1 MVRNTRSHRARIFF
15 ASAMLFVLLS
25 IFVLRLVE
33 IQVVRADEL
42 NAAALD
48 TRSSSTPIIGARG
61 DIVDANGTVLAG
73 SVQRFDISISPKQAV
88 AASQAGL
95 KESDADFAVKSR
107 AVLVADTEKLGA
119 ALGKSGAE
127 ILGVID
133 AALAENPKSDHAYI
147 AKSVDTEVW
156 RAVDDLDIPWQYA
169 QSLPARSYPNGA
181 VAGNLVGF
189 VGADGEAQAGL
200 ELGQDSCLAGIDG
213 KEAYETGADNVRLPD
228 TTRTISEAKPG
239 GTLQLTIDSD
249 LQWFSQQ
256 ALAEQAQATGAAWGS
271 LVVMEAKTGKL
282 LTVADYPSVDPNN
295 VDGTAAE
302 DRGSRAFAAS
312 YEPGSTFKAL
322 TSAIVIDSGQAD
334 PYSQVVAPYR
344 MIFPNGAD
352 VNDSSFHGDDHLT
365 LTGVLIDSSNTG
377 MSQFGERISDDSR
390 YEYMKKFGLG
400 KETEVHFPSED
411 SGDLNGDGPSTWDNQ
426 TRYATMF
433 GQGMTSTAIQNA
445 SVYQAIANNGVRL
458 PVQLTTGCTKADG
471 TVVDQPNT
479 EGVQVVSP
487 GAARATSDM
496 LEMVYKKGWLASQW
510 NVPGYRV
517 AAKTGT
523 AQMSDGTGKYSKD
536 YIVSITGYAPADDP
550 QYVVSVSLAR
560 PVNMNTSAAPAPVF
574 QEVMS
579 QVLKKY
585 RVVPSGAPA
594 PELPANW

>member
-1 MVRNTRSHRARIFF
+1 MGRNNRSSRARIFV
-15 ASAMLFVLLS
+15 ASVGLLALLS
-25 IFVLRLVE
+25 IFVVRLVE

-42 NAAALD
+42 NAASLD
-48 TRSSSTPIIGARG
+48 TRSNSTPIVGARG

-73 SVQRFDISISPKQAV
+73 SVLRYDIEISPKQAV
-88 AASQAGL
+88 AASKEGL
-95 KESDADFAVKSR
+95 RESTPDFQEKAR
-107 AVLVADTEKLGA
+107 AVLTAEAERLGTALGTSGA
-119 ALGKSGAE
+119 A

-133 AALAENPKSDHAYI
+133 SALAENPDSDHAYV
-147 AKSVDTEVW
+147 AKSVDTNVW
-156 RAVDDLDIPWQYA
+156 RAVDDLDIAWQYA
-169 QSLPARSYPNGA
+169 KTLPARTYPNGS

-200 ELGQDSCLAGIDG
+200 ELGQDSCLAGVDG
-213 KEAYETGADNVRLPD
+213 EEAYETGADFVRLPD

-249 LQWFSQQ
+249 LEWFAQQ
-256 ALAEQAQATGAAWGS
+256 TLAEQAQATGAAWGS
-271 LVVMEAKTGKL
+271 AVVLEVKTGKL
-282 LTVADYPSVDPNN
+282 LVVADYPSVDPNN
-295 VDGTAAE
+295 VDGTAPE
-302 DRGSRAFAAS
+302 DRGSRAFAAP

-334 PYSQVVAPYR
+334 PLSQVVAPYR
-344 MIFPNGAD
+344 MVFPNGAD
-352 VNDSSFHGDDHLT
+352 VNDSSFHGDDRLT

-377 MSQFGERISDDSR
+377 MSQFGERISDESR
-390 YEYMKKFGLG
+390 FEYMKKFGLG
-400 KETEVHFPSED
+400 IETEVDFPSEA
-411 SGDLNGDGPSTWDNQ
+411 SGDLNGDGPSDWDNQ

-445 SVYQAIANNGVRL
+445 SVYQTIANNGVRL
-458 PVQLTTGCTKADG
+458 PVQLVSGCTQTDG
-471 TVVDQPNT
+471 TVVDKPST
-479 EGVQVVSP
+479 DGAQVVSP
-487 GAARATSDM
+487 AAARATSDM

-536 YIVSITGYAPADDP
+536 YIVSITGFAPADDP

>member
-1 MVRNTRSHRARIFF
+1 MVRNTRSNRARIFA
-15 ASAMLFVLLS
+15 ASVLLLVLCGV
-25 IFVLRLVE
+25 FVVRLVDL
-33 IQVVRADEL
+33 QVVRADEL
-42 NAAALD
+42 NASALD
-48 TRSSSTPIIGARG
+48 KRSSSSPIVGARG
-61 DIVDANGTVLAG
+61 DILDANGVVLAG
-73 SVQRFDISISPKQAV
+73 SVQRYDIEISPKQAV
-88 AASQAGL
+88 AASEVGL
-95 KESDADFAVKSR
+95 RESDPDFAVKSR
-107 AVLVADTEKLGA
+107 AVLAAEAEQLGA

-127 ILGVID
+127 VLAIID
-133 AALAENPKSDHAYI
+133 AALAENPKSDHAYL
-147 AKSVDTEVW
+147 AKSVDIEQW
-156 RAVDDLDIPWQYA
+156 RAVDALDIAWQYA
-169 QSLPARSYPNGA
+169 KPRPARTYPNGS
-181 VAGNLVGF
+181 VGGNLVGF

-200 ELGQDSCLAGIDG
+200 ELGQDSCLAGSDG
-213 KEAYETGADNVRLPD
+213 EEAYEIGADYVRLPD
-228 TTRTISEAKPG
+228 TTRTISPAKPG

-249 LQWFSQQ
+249 LQWYALQT
-256 ALAEQAQATGAAWGS
+256 LAEQAQATGAAWGS
-271 LVVMEAKTGKL
+271 VVVQEVKTGKL
-282 LTVADYPSVDPNN
+282 LAVADYPSVDPNN
-295 VDGTAAE
+295 VDGTEPE
-302 DRGSRAFAAS
+302 DRGSRAFAAP

-322 TSAIVIDSGQAD
+322 TAAIVIDSGQAE
-334 PYSQVVAPYR
+334 PNSQVVAPYR

-400 KETEVHFPSED
+400 TETEVDFPSEAP
-411 SGDLNGDGPSTWDNQ
+411 GDLNGDGPDSWDNQ

-458 PVQLTTGCTKADG
+458 PVQLTTGCTRADG
-471 TVVDQPNT
+471 TVVDQPST

-487 GAARATSDM
+487 AAARATSDM
-496 LEMVYKKGWLASQW
+496 LEMVYKQGWLASQW

-536 YIVSITGYAPADDP
+536 YIVSITGFAPADDP

-574 QEVMS
+574 RDVMS